1 MSAKAS
7 LGFIA
12 LFALAGCD
20 SGFNPPSL
28 LDSLRVL
35 AVKPEP
41 ASGTPGASSLLTL
54 VYADGSRNDDGSLRA
69 PRDVQIAWFGACH
82 NPPSRL
88 YFACYPVLT
97 AIAEHLS
104 PKVVETPLT
113 GVPPGVFGIGAEFEL
128 ALPADLLSNAPQT
141 SADPLHYGVSYAF
154 FAVCAGELRPRPDF
168 RDRVP
173 VECVDPATG
182 EVLGHRDF
190 VTGFSTL
197 FSYES
202 DVPVN
207 QNPRL
212 TAVNVDGAPLPS
224 PSSGCSEDADCADV
238 PLGDMLDGAA
248 CERSSGR
255 CLPRVTPCPKT
266 GDCPKIEISPE
277 LERSDAEPL
286 PGQNTREILWASYYA
301 TAGTFEPSTE
311 LVNDQSSG
319 WIDDH
324 ASLYSPPRRAVG
336 QVVLWVTVNDQRGG
350 VDYRKLELL
359 VREHD

>member
-1 MSAKAS
+1 MSAKAV
-7 LGFIA
+7 LGLIA
-12 LFALAGCD
+12 LLAVAGCD
-20 SGFNPPSL
+20 SGFDPPSL

-41 ASGTPGASSLLTL
+41 ASGTPGTSSRLTL
-54 VYADGSRNDDGSLRA
+54 AYADGTRNEDGSLRA

-82 NPPSRL
+82 NPPSRM

-104 PKVVETPLT
+104 PKVVDTPLA
-113 GVPPGVFGIGAEFEL
+113 GVPAGVFGIGNQFEL
-128 ALPADLLSNAPQT
+128 ALPPDLLSSAPQT
-141 SADPLHYGVSYAF
+141 STDPLHYGVSYAF

-168 RDRVP
+168 HDRVP
-173 VECVDPATG
+173 LECVDPVSG

-190 VTGFSTL
+190 VSGFTTL

-202 DVPVN
+202 DVPLN

-212 TAVNVDGAPLPS
+212 TSVNVAGAPIPV
-224 PSSGCSEDADCADV
+224 PSSGCSEDDDCADV
-238 PLGDMLDGAA
+238 SLGAPLEGA
-248 CERSSGR
+248 CERLSGR
-255 CLPRVTPCPKT
+255 CLPRVAPCPES
-266 GDCPKIEISPE
+266 GDCPTIDVSPE

-286 PGQNTREILWASYYA
+286 PGQNAREVLWASYYA
-301 TAGTFEPSTE
+301 TAGKFDPATE
-311 LVNDQSSG
+311 LVNDQKTG

-336 QVVLWVTVNDQRGG
+336 RVELWVTVNDQRGG

-359 VREHD
+359 VRDHD